1 MNTITKIINMN
12 TYIRYSKKLKGMT
25 ISSKN
30 KILIDRVLD
39 TIDWP
44 LMLKFY
50 KLVGRTV
57 GTENVQI
64 PGIKKLEKKVK
75 LSQDHIRDE
84 VNRVINHVVEN
95 DLAQYVYGPW
105 NVIWINGEWEMEI
118 PETDENGKEMP
129 DGESTFVPIIESMLE
144 VYFSPMVV
152 ISREEVLDE
161 DGGESEKPETSDL
174 QKQLEKAIN
183 DENYE
188 LASKIR
194 DLIEV
199 YKKQK

>member
-1 MNTITKIINMN
+1 
-12 TYIRYSKKLKGMT
+12 MT

-30 KILIDRVLD
+30 KILITKVLD
-39 TIDWP
+39 TIDWA

-50 KLVGRTV
+50 KLVGRKI

-64 PGIKKLEKKVK
+64 PGIKKLDKKIK
-75 LSQDHIRDE
+75 LNEDHIRDE
-84 VNRVINHVVEN
+84 VNHIINHVVES
-95 DLAQYVYGPW
+95 DISQYAYGPW
-105 NVIWINGEWEMEI
+105 NVIWVNGEWEMEI
-118 PETDENGKEMP
+118 PETDENGKELP
-129 DGESTFVPIIESMLE
+129 EGESTFVPIIESMLE

-152 ISREEVLDE
+152 VAREEVLDLDEE
-161 DGGESEKPETSDL
+161 DVEKPETGDL
-174 QKQLEKAIN
+174 QKQLEKAIS